1 VEIAGRNGDGGQV
14 AEKRKSFSCAIN
26 SSEVTTREK
35 CRANFPGRIA
45 SHIGGGAEAWV
56 TWKVCSAF
64 FRKMRMNQILD
75 LIAFPKSDAQEE
87 AANLLI
93 VAGINVAF
101 LLVAGLVLWLT
112 GYGALAWQFT
122 KGYGLL
128 WLLLFVLSPILN
140 LIQRA
145 FRLNMYDNG
154 NVFVASNLLVSG
166 VLVLGWSAFA
176 ALAVQG
182 AGAAGWVVG
191 LLYVI
196 GFLAS
201 YIAEQVVTVIFNG
214 TIYQM
219 ANLALALVSFI
230 VFSIWPAGAHFLF
243 GWFLD

>member
-1 VEIAGRNGDGGQV
+1 
-14 AEKRKSFSCAIN
+14 
-26 SSEVTTREK
+26 
-35 CRANFPGRIA
+35 
-45 SHIGGGAEAWV
+45 
-56 TWKVCSAF
+56 
-64 FRKMRMNQILD
+64 
-75 LIAFPKSDAQEE
+75 
-87 AANLLI
+87 
-93 VAGINVAF
+93 
-101 LLVAGLVLWLT
+101 
-112 GYGALAWQFT
+112 
-122 KGYGLL
+122 
-128 WLLLFVLSPILN
+128 
-140 LIQRA
+140 
-145 FRLNMYDNG
+145 
-154 NVFVASNLLVSG
+154 